1 MTTQNSTVSQTR
13 SFSTVFMIE
22 MWERFGFYGM
32 QVLMVTYMMKK
43 LGFVDTRANLVW
55 GAAAALIYATPAIG
69 GWVGDKLLGT
79 RRTMT
84 IGAAVLAVG
93 YALLWLPTNN
103 AFFLYGALGV
113 IIVGNGFFKPN
124 AGNLVRKIYEG
135 DETKI
140 DSAFTMY
147 YMAVN
152 IGSMISMTLTPWIRD
167 YVGAKYG
174 DSAGWHTAFGVCSI
188 GLVLGMMNYFLMRR
202 ALAHVGSPADAAP
215 VKLKRLAGA
224 VVGSLVMVII
234 SVLILQSIEVA
245 RVCVYAAGAVVLGI
259 FVNLIR
265 ISHRDERAGLIAAL
279 VLVVETVFFF
289 IFYQQ
294 MSTSLNLFAQ
304 NNVNLDFRLFGW
316 HLFTW
321 IPEQY
326 QNLNSIWIVL
336 LSPVLVFIYNS
347 LGRVGKDPSIAV
359 KFAWGFS
366 AVAVGFFIY
375 GVGAHW
381 AVAGKVSSWI
391 MVWGYGLYSLGELLV
406 SGLGLAMIA
415 RYVPARM
422 GGIHDGC
429 LLRGIGPVAIPRQRG
444 CQSGP
449 YSRWTHRSPRVARHL
464 HEPVQQARLRR
475 YRLYGHRDR
484 HAAAHESAV
493 GQPFGC
499 GHQSRSS
506 AGGPQRGIQSR
517 AARPLRRC
525 ALRQSVCADSPWR
538 GAPRGAAPPR
548 AWADA
553 RLRRRAR
560 LAPGAR
566 PQRSLPARGY
576 WRSSL

>member
-1 MTTQNSTVSQTR
+1 MTTINPPVSQTR
-13 SFSTVFMIE
+13 SFTTVFLIE

-69 GWVGDKLLGT
+69 GWIGDKLIGT
-79 RRTMT
+79 RRTMK
-84 IGAAVLAVG
+84 IGAMVLAFG

-103 AFFLYGALGV
+103 EYFLYFALGV

-135 DETKI
+135 DETRI

-167 YVGAKYG
+167 YVGAHYG

-188 GLVLGMMNYFLMRR
+188 GLILGMTNYAVMSR
-202 ALAHVGSPADAAP
+202 ALARIGSPADALP
-215 VKLKRLAGA
+215 VGKRHLAAVLAGG
-224 VVGSLVMVII
+224 VGMVLVAAF
-234 SVLILQSIEVA
+234 ILNSETVA
-245 RVCVYAAGAVVLGI
+245 RICVYAAAAVILSI
-259 FVNLIR
+259 FVKLIR
-265 ISHRDERAGLIAAL
+265 GSHRDERAGLIAAL
-279 VLVVETVFFF
+279 VLVVQTIFFF

-304 NNVNLDFRLFGW
+304 KNVNLDFSLFGW

-326 QNLNSIWIVL
+326 QNLNSIWIVI

-347 LGRVGKDPSIAV
+347 LGRHGKDPSIAV
-359 KFAWGFS
+359 KFAWGFA
-366 AVAVGFFIY
+366 AVAIGFFIY
-375 GVGAHW
+375 GVGARW
-381 AVAGKVSSWI
+381 AVNGQVSSWI

-422 GGIHDGC
+422 GGFMMGAYFVASGLSQYLGSVVANFAHIPENLENPLESLAIYTSLFNKLGFA
-429 LLRGIGPVAIPRQRG
+429 GILCTLIAIAMLPLMKKLSASHSDVATNHNP
-444 CQSGP
+444 
-449 YSRWTHRSPRVARHL
+449 
-464 HEPVQQARLRR
+464 
-475 YRLYGHRDR
+475 
-484 HAAAHESAV
+484 
-493 GQPFGC
+493 
-499 GHQSRSS
+499 
-506 AGGPQRGIQSR
+506 
-517 AARPLRRC
+517 
-525 ALRQSVCADSPWR
+525 
-538 GAPRGAAPPR
+538 
-548 AWADA
+548 
-553 RLRRRAR
+553 
-560 LAPGAR
+560 
-566 PQRSLPARGY
+566 LPAV
-576 WRSSL
+576 RSEEFNTAG